1 MKVLMLG
8 RNEAM
13 LEMGA
18 APIRDAGHTVTTT
31 LSDDHART
39 ALASGSF
46 ESLVFGMAVEQSAR
60 ATLKQWLT
68 ETAIAVKV
76 LEPMSPMDLPDL
88 LQALST

>member
-1 MKVLMLG
+1 
-8 RNEAM
+8 
-13 LEMGA
+13 
-18 APIRDAGHTVTTT
+18 
-31 LSDDHART
+31 
-39 ALASGSF
+39 
-46 ESLVFGMAVEQSAR
+46 MAVEQSAR